1 MTKTQR
7 VRLIAVLIFFSAI
20 SLPGSSYAQ
29 QTVSGTWIGFESYN
43 TTFYGANQM
52 IIGETSGSNV
62 WTTFNL
68 EYSSSFNLQYSSS
81 YFPIVGIAMSV
92 GSFSIPFTVLDSNLQ
107 LYGPQEA
114 SGSMNA
120 DIYHEYYD
128 NGNFDVSYQAI
139 LPDGTI
145 DTTGG
150 YADVDM
156 NVIDVN
162 IFTGATTNTFVTFQG
177 EGVPEPSSLVLAA
190 SGILIVSIFAWMRGF
205 TGR

>member
-1 MTKTQR
+1 
-7 VRLIAVLIFFSAI
+7 
-20 SLPGSSYAQ
+20 
-29 QTVSGTWIGFESYN
+29 
-43 TTFYGANQM
+43 
-52 IIGETSGSNV
+52 
-62 WTTFNL
+62 
-68 EYSSSFNLQYSSS
+68 
-81 YFPIVGIAMSV
+81 MSV
-92 GSFSIPFTVLDSNLQ
+92 GSFSIPFTFLDSNFRS
-107 LYGPQEA
+107 YGPQGA
-114 SGSMNA
+114 SGSMDT

-162 IFTGATTNTFVTFQG
+162 IFTGATTNTFIQFQG

>member
-29 QTVSGTWIGFESYN
+29 QIDSGTWIGYESYSS
-43 TTFYGANQM
+43 TFYNYDQM
-52 IIGETSGSNV
+52 ITGETSGSNI

-68 EYSSSFNLQYSSS
+68 EFVYSSS
-81 YFPIVGIAMSV
+81 YYPVAGLAMSV
-92 GSFSIPFTVLDSNLQ
+92 GSFSIPFTFLDSNFRS
-107 LYGPQEA
+107 YGPQGA
-114 SGSMNA
+114 SGSMDS

-139 LPDGTI
+139 LPDGSI

-150 YADVDM
+150 FANADMTLVLSY
-156 NVIDVN
+156 
-162 IFTGATTNTFVTFQG
+162 TSGAAEHVFVEFQG
-177 EGVPEPSSLVLAA
+177 GGVPEPSSLVLAA
-190 SGILIVSIFAWMRGF
+190 SGILMVSIFAWMRGF

>member
-1 MTKTQR
+1 MEDASMMKTQR
-7 VRLIAVLIFFSAI
+7 VRLIAVLIFFSAL

-29 QTVSGTWIGFESYN
+29 QIDSGTWIGVESYN
-43 TTFYGANQM
+43 TTFYGADQM
-52 IIGETSGSNV
+52 IIGETSGSNI

-68 EYSSSFNLQYSSS
+68 EFLYFSSDL
-81 YFPIVGIAMSV
+81 PIAGIAMSV

-114 SGSMNA
+114 SGSMNT
-120 DIYHEYYD
+120 DIYHAYD
-128 NGNFDVSYQAI
+128 DTGNFFVTYQAI
-139 LPDGTI
+139 LPDGSI

-150 YADVDM
+150 VADADM
-156 NVIDVN
+156 NLVI
-162 IFTGATTNTFVTFQG
+162 TNTSGAAERVFVEFQG
-177 EGVPEPSSLVLAA
+177 ESVPEPSSLVLAA